1 MENKKF
7 EFIIYYLHRD
17 GCKEWID
24 IHIFAKNV
32 DEAFTKAKEH
42 RRWIYEVELISIDN
56 QKLKK
61 PISWKQRQ
69 LEQLTSD

>member
-1 MENKKF
+1 MIKY

-17 GCKEWID
+17 GEKDWID
-24 IHIFAKNV
+24 IEIFAKNV

-61 PISWKQRQ
+61 LISWKQRQ

>member
-1 MENKKF
+1 MIKY
-7 EFIIYYLHRD
+7 EFIIYYLYRD
-17 GCKEWID
+17 GEKDWCDYTI
-24 IHIFAKNV
+24 IAKNV

-69 LEQLTSD
+69 LEQLISD

>member
-1 MENKKF
+1 MIKY
-7 EFIIYYLHRD
+7 EFIIYYLYRD
-17 GCKEWID
+17 GEKDWCDID
-24 IHIFAKNV
+24 ILAKNV

-61 PISWKQRQ
+61 QISWKQRQ

>member
-1 MENKKF
+1 MIKY
-7 EFIIYYLHRD
+7 EFIIYYLYRD
-17 GCKEWID
+17 GEKDWCD
-24 IHIFAKNV
+24 IEIFAKNV
-32 DEAFTKAKEH
+32 DEAFIKAKEH